1 MFRAGGEFVTITF
14 GTDGRITGRGL
25 GYGQLWQVA
34 RDLCNEATAKAYELG
49 GAIIVNP
56 ELSPDNVSE
65 VVRDALALK
74 LPYSLTKSLG
84 LYERQLWSRGA

>member
-1 MFRAGGEFVTITF
+1 MFRAGGEFVTVTF
-14 GTDGRITGRGL
+14 GTDGRIIGRGL

-34 RDLCNEATAKAYELG
+34 RDLADEATARCYELG
-49 GAIIVNP
+49 GAILARP
-56 ELSPDNVSE
+56 ELSPDDVSE